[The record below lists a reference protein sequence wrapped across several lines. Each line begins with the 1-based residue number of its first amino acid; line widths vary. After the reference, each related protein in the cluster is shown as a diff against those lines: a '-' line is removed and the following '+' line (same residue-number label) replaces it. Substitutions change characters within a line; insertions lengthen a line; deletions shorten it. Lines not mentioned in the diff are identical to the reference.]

1 MRHQEA
7 HSGGEA
13 SGSSLGWH
21 GSVGRG
27 YSGELKATGVAVT
40 THCWKENSKRERKET

>member
-1 MRHQEA
+1 MRRQEA

-21 GSVGRG
+21 GSLGRG
-27 YSGELKATGVAVT
+27 YSGELKATGVAVMT
-40 THCWKENSKRERKET
+40 RCWKESIKRERNES